1 MTFQAKT
8 FPVTRA
14 QVEDFLFYE
23 ASLLDNW
30 KLNEWQELL
39 TEDACYY
46 VPPNDDLE
54 GSHRNTLFIIA
65 DDRERIRQRII
76 RVLDPNCHAEH
87 PRSRLSRIVGN
98 VRITE
103 QDGDILTVW
112 ANFVVHRYRRN
123 ERLGEYVGHYRYLL
137 KLDGDSFRIKER
149 RAYLKSHELG
159 SLGSVSFIL

>member
-1 MTFQAKT
+1 MTVQQKT

-14 QVEDFLFYE
+14 QVEDFLFHE
-23 ASLLDNW
+23 AFLIDNW

-39 TEDACYY
+39 TDDANYY

-76 RVLDPNCHAEH
+76 RVLDPNCHAES
-87 PRSRLSRIVGN
+87 PRSRISRIVGN

-103 QDGDILTVW
+103 QNGDVLTVW
-112 ANFVVHRYRRN
+112 SNFVCHRYRRN
-123 ERLGEYVGHYRYLL
+123 ERIGEYVGTARHLL
-137 KLDGDSFRIKER
+137 KLDGDSFKIKER
-149 RAYLKSHELG
+149 RVFLKSQELG